1 MAGYPKRLSSQSSSW
16 RFLTPAL
23 LAIVAMAATPFVWA
37 LANSTFEATDGN
49 LVADAGTDWQS
60 FIGNGLLV
68 GYDKPQGQTDDSFSD
83 KEDNPAPEITEGS
96 IPNNKSDLMRFYVV
110 TEKVDVAGIDKVF
123 LDLGWV
129 RSSTLGSANMDFEF
143 NQSKTL
149 SSNGSTP
156 VRTEG
161 DLLIT
166 FGFSG
171 NSNTVDLGLSRW
183 HETGSSCEA
192 AVSAPCWGPIMALS
206 GFAEGSVNN
215 VDTVV
220 DPIEGVDLAPQ
231 TFGEAVINLTDAGV
245 FDVNECVSFG
255 SAYVKSR
262 SSTSFTSSLK
272 DFIEPIDITLS
283 NCATIEIVKDA
294 VPDDDQ
300 DFEFS
305 GPAEFGAESF
315 SLDDNGDEGD
325 ALPSSTSFQARFSG
339 SVSFTEQPADGW
351 DLTDVSCDV
360 VGGSPTVDSD
370 PSGGSVTVDVGPGD
384 TTRCTFTNTRR
395 GRIIVYQ
402 VTNPGAD
409 PQLFGFTLAG
419 GPAVDPLDQTFDLS
433 DGSAP
438 HDTGLIRSGT
448 YAIGQLD
455 SGPEWDLTS
464 ATCDDGSSPSS
475 VDLTPGETVTCTFT
489 NTKRGR
495 ILVDQVTD
503 PSGEPD
509 TFDFTLA
516 GGPDSIDQSFGLTD
530 LAAPHDSGLVRP
542 GGYSASQ
549 LTPPAGFDLES
560 ATCDDGSSP
569 SSVALDPG
577 ETVTCTFTNVK
588 RGHLIVDV
596 VTDPSGDPDTFDF
609 GVTGG
614 PSDMSASFSLAD
626 LTPPYDSGMLQP
638 GAYAISDSSPG
649 AEWDLASADCDDQS
663 DPSQV
668 GLEAGETV
676 TCTYTYVKR
685 GHVLVDVTTDPSGEP
700 DIFDFTLAGG
710 PADAA
715 LDQAFG
721 LADASAPHDSGPAKA
736 AAYAVTPLDTTADW
750 DLESATCSD
759 GSDPSAVALAS
770 GEAVTCTFHYVKRG
784 HVIVDVVT
792 DPSAD
797 PHVFDFTLG
806 GGPADAA
813 VDQAFGL
820 ADASTPHDSGVI
832 KPGSYAIAALDSD
845 VEFDLGGA
853 TCSDG
858 SAPSA
863 VAIGA
868 GETVTCTFTY
878 VKRAHIFVDV
888 VTDPSGQTKSFSFTL
903 TGGPADVPANQ
914 AFGLTDGSAPRDS
927 GALKQ
932 GGYTV
937 AAGDPGSEWDLDPS
951 GTSCDNGDAPAS
963 IVVDPGDSVTCTFT
977 FVQRGHIRIDKITAP
992 SGDPQAFAFTLTGGP
1007 DAVNLATSLTGDS
1020 PVWNSGPIRPGTY
1033 AAAEGAAGPEWS
1045 LTGVT
1050 CDDGSAPGSIS
1061 LAPGEVVK
1069 CTFTNTKRAV
1079 LTIVKE
1085 SIPDDP
1091 QDFGFSITSA
1101 DYAGGMTLDDDA
1113 DATLPKTDSVL
1124 LVHGTYTIVESDP
1137 GPAWDPTIVQ
1147 CVSSGGSP
1155 IGNTSVPNRTAQVNL
1170 APGASV
1176 TCTFTDTK
1184 RGRIFVEKYVVNDFT
1199 GTGFDPRSFP
1209 FDFDS
1214 SFGPDFALAHG
1225 EVHDSDW
1232 IRGGVRHTVSE
1243 NPPAHWQV
1251 SSECTFADGRLT
1263 TGGASIGIDLPA
1275 GEEVHCT
1282 FINELT
1288 IHPGSSGFWRN
1299 WSNHYTGNDLLRII
1313 DESLDESPVYGTLY
1327 DGEGGLIDDAQE
1339 IVEGL
1344 YNNGGG
1350 SNEQQLIREL
1360 TSMFFNVGVT
1370 QEPALQD
1377 LRRGDGLCLDCVVE
1391 ADEVPGAI
1399 AVLENLATCPTGGG
1413 VWRVQDVVNV
1423 VEAAWTGNL
1432 AAGDLSL
1439 TLTSADIS
1447 ILTALL
1453 DGINDGRYLVVD
1465 ASDYPNSLKCLSA
1478 PGPGPGPGPV
1488 VAFYRDADGDGYGDY
1503 DQRLL
1508 ICDGSTPSGYV
1519 ADDYSDCNDSEA
1531 LSNPGMSELCDGID
1545 NDCDGVV
1552 DSGADSDS
1560 DGIDDLCDAFPND
1573 PEVSG
1578 PFVVGGIDVDELWQS
1593 VTLPGVYSNPVV
1605 IAGVPTYNDVA
1616 PGVVEIDNVADHGFE
1631 IRFKEWEYL
1640 DGVHEALESVSYM
1653 ASEAGRFTMADGS
1666 IWEFGTFAIE
1676 GTHTYVHVDFSEPFG
1691 LKPAVFLTAQAVT
1704 GRQPVTVRA
1713 RNIGRRG
1720 FDAALYEEE
1729 ARMDGHAA
1737 TPVGYVAIYSPPG
1750 FGNVQ
1755 PLGSDLPYY
1764 LDRPRLDDRFS
1775 PVLSFTLKL
1784 DEEDS
1789 YDPERWHI
1797 DENVWIMAIG
1807 GHLFAQDVS
1816 AEGKDTVSPRSLL
1829 PEPTV
1834 AMEWGSIDDVADQWI
1849 QIPFAKSYTQPVVV
1863 VKMASNRDLEPGV
1876 LRIRNVDTDS
1886 FEVRFEEWSY
1896 LDGVHLGE
1904 RVFYMVAEAGQ
1915 HDLGGLHVEAG
1926 TLVTSATKSAEEW
1939 ELVNLTAPFTSHP
1952 AVFAAIQTDHDE
1964 APALTRVK
1972 EVKPVNFQLTM
1983 QEEEAGVDDERAAE
1997 VLGWIAVDMGSTTTP
2012 SGRYIEIL
2020 MREVDEAYRIVH
2032 FTPANP
2038 DRRFRTVVSDMDS
2051 TFGDDPADLRHA
2063 NLGRNRVSVM
2073 VQEEQSLDVETDH
2086 PLEEICVFVAE

>member
-1 MAGYPKRLSSQSSSW
+1 MA
-16 RFLTPAL
+16 
-23 LAIVAMAATPFVWA
+23 VAATPFVWA
-37 LANSTFEATDGN
+37 LVNSTFEATDGN
-49 LVADAGTDWQS
+49 LVPDAGTDWQS
-60 FIGNGLLV
+60 HIGNGLHV

-83 KEDNPAPEITEGS
+83 KEDNPAPEVTEGS

-110 TEKVDVAGIDKVF
+110 TEKVDVGGTDKVF

-171 NSNTVDLGLSRW
+171 NSNTVALGLSRW
-183 HETGSSCEA
+183 HETGSDCEA
-192 AVSAPCWGPIMALS
+192 AVAAPCWGPVMALS

-215 VDTVV
+215 VVTVS

-294 VPDDDQ
+294 VPDADQ

-315 SLDDNGDEGD
+315 SLDDNGDEND
-325 ALPSSTSFQARFSG
+325 ALPSRTIFQARFSG
-339 SVSFTEQPADGW
+339 EVSFTEQPADGW
-351 DLTDVSCDV
+351 DLTDASCEV

-370 PSGGSVTVDVGPGD
+370 PTGGFVTVDAGPGD

-395 GRIIVYQ
+395 GRILVYQ

-419 GPAVDPLDQTFDLS
+419 GPAADPLDQTFDLS

-438 HDTGLIRSGT
+438 HDTGSIRSGT

-455 SGPEWDLTS
+455 PGPEWDLTS
-464 ATCDDGSSPSS
+464 ATCDDGSAPSS
-475 VDLTPGETVTCTFT
+475 VGLAPGETVVCTFT

-495 ILVDQVTD
+495 ILVDQVTE
-503 PSGEPD
+503 PAGEPD
-509 TFDFTLA
+509 TFDFALT

-530 LAAPHDSGLVRP
+530 LAAPHDSGLIRP

-549 LTPPAGFDLES
+549 LAPPAGFDLDS
-560 ATCDDGSSP
+560 ATCDDGSAPGSIVL
-569 SSVALDPG
+569 SPG

-588 RGHLIVDV
+588 RGRIRVDV

-609 GVTGG
+609 GMTGG
-614 PSDMSASFSLAD
+614 PADMDASFSLAD
-626 LTPPYDSGMLQP
+626 LTPPHDSGMLQP

-649 AEWDLASADCDDQS
+649 AEWDLAGASCDDQS

-668 GLEAGETV
+668 GLAAGETV

-700 DIFDFTLAGG
+700 DIFDLTLTGG
-710 PADAA
+710 PAEAA

-721 LADASAPHDSGPAKA
+721 LSDGSAPHDSGPAKA
-736 AAYAVTPLDTTADW
+736 SAYAVTPLATTADW

-759 GSDPSAVALAS
+759 GSDPSAVALGV
-770 GEAVTCTFHYVKRG
+770 GETVTCTFHYVKRG
-784 HVIVDVVT
+784 HLVVDVVT

-797 PHVFDFTLG
+797 PHVFDFSLA
-806 GGPADAA
+806 GGPVEAA

-820 ADASTPHDSGVI
+820 SDVSTPHDSGVI

-853 TCSDG
+853 TCDDG
-858 SAPSA
+858 SDPST
-863 VAIGA
+863 VGIGA

-888 VTDPSGQTKSFSFTL
+888 VTDPSGDPKSFTFAL
-903 TGGPADVPANQ
+903 TGGPADAPVNQ
-914 AFGLTDGSAPRDS
+914 AFGLTDVSTPRDS

-932 GGYTV
+932 GGYAV
-937 AAGDPGSEWDLDPS
+937 APGDPGSEWDLDPS
-951 GTSCDNGDAPAS
+951 GTSCDNGDSPAA
-963 IVVDPGDSVTCTFT
+963 IAVGPGDSVTCTFT
-977 FVQRGHIRIDKITAP
+977 FVKRGHIRIDKITAP
-992 SGDPQAFAFTLTGGP
+992 SGDPQSFAFTLTGGP
-1007 DAVNLATSLTGDS
+1007 DGVNLATSLTGDS
-1020 PVWNSGPIRPGTY
+1020 PIWNSGPIRPGTY
-1033 AAAEGAAGPEWS
+1033 AAAEGATGPEWT

-1079 LTIVKE
+1079 LVIVKE

-1101 DYAGGMTLDDDA
+1101 GYSGSMTLDDDA
-1113 DATLPKTDSVL
+1113 DATLPKTGSVL
-1124 LVHGTYTIVESDP
+1124 LAHGAYTIVESDP
-1137 GPAWDPTIVQ
+1137 GPAWDPTGLQ
-1147 CVSSGGSP
+1147 CVTSGGSP
-1155 IGNTSVPNRTAQVNL
+1155 IGATYLLSRTAQVNL

-1184 RGRIFVEKYVVNDFT
+1184 RGKILVEKYVVNDFT

-1209 FDFDS
+1209 FDFDA

-1225 EVHDSDW
+1225 EVHDSGW

-1243 NPPAHWQV
+1243 QPPAHWQV
-1251 SSECTFADGRLT
+1251 SSECTFADGSLT
-1263 TGGASIGIDLPA
+1263 SGGASIGIDLPA

-1282 FINELT
+1282 FTNELT

-1299 WSNHYTGNDLLRII
+1299 WSNHYTGNEFLRII
-1313 DESLDESPVYGTLY
+1313 DESLDESPVYVTLY
-1327 DGEGGLIDDAQE
+1327 DGDGGLIDDAQE

-1344 YNNGGG
+1344 YDNGGG

-1360 TSMFFNVGVT
+1360 TTMFFNVGVT
-1370 QEPALQD
+1370 QEPGLQE

-1391 ADEVPGAI
+1391 ADEVPGAVE
-1399 AVLENLATCPTGGG
+1399 VLENRAPCPAGNG
-1413 VWRVQDVVNV
+1413 VWRVQDVVDI
-1423 VEAAWTGNL
+1423 VEASWTGDL
-1432 AAGDLSL
+1432 TAGDLSL
-1439 TLTSADIS
+1439 TLTSGEIS

-1478 PGPGPGPGPV
+1478 PGPV
-1488 VAFYRDADGDGYGDY
+1488 TATFYRDADGDGYGVY
-1503 DQRLL
+1503 EQRLQV
-1508 ICDGSTPSGYV
+1508 CDGSTPDGYV
-1519 ADDYSDCNDSEA
+1519 AGDYSDCDDSEA
-1531 LSNPGMSELCDGID
+1531 LSNPGMSEVCDGID

-1552 DSGADSDS
+1552 DSGADDDS
-1560 DGIDDLCDAFPND
+1560 DGVDNLCDAFPDD
-1573 PEVSG
+1573 PERSG
-1578 PFVVGGIDVDELWQS
+1578 PFAVGGIDVDDLWQD
-1593 VTLPGVYSNPVV
+1593 VELPGVYNTPVI
-1605 IAGVPTYNDVA
+1605 IAGVPTHNDVA
-1616 PGVVEIDNVADHGFE
+1616 PGVVQIDGVTDHGFE
-1631 IRFKEWEYL
+1631 MRFKEWDYL
-1640 DGVHEALESVSYM
+1640 DGIHESTESVSYM
-1653 ASEAGRFTMADGS
+1653 VSEAGRFAMADGS
-1666 IWEFGTFAIE
+1666 IWEFGTFVLS
-1676 GTHTYVHVDFSEPFG
+1676 GTNRFFRIGFSQPFDV
-1691 LKPAVFLTAQAVT
+1691 KPAVFLTAQDVT
-1704 GRQPVTVRA
+1704 GKQPVTVRA
-1713 RNIGRRG
+1713 RNINRAG
-1720 FDAALYEEE
+1720 FDAAPFEEE
-1729 ARMDGHAA
+1729 AYMDRHPP
-1737 TPVGYVAIYSPPG
+1737 TPVGYLAIYSPAG
-1750 FGNVQ
+1750 FGNV
-1755 PLGSDLPYY
+1755 PHLGSDMPYY
-1764 LDRPRLDDRFS
+1764 LDRPRLDERFS
-1775 PVLSFTLKL
+1775 PVLSFTVKL
-1784 DEEDS
+1784 DEEGS
-1789 YDPERWHI
+1789 LDPEVGHS
-1797 DENVWIMAIG
+1797 DENVSILAIG

-1816 AEGKDTVSPRSLL
+1816 AADRDTVSPRCLL
-1829 PEPTV
+1829 PEPTA
-1834 AMEWGSIDDVADQWI
+1834 AMEWGSIDHVADQWI
-1849 QIPFAKSYTQPVVV
+1849 QIPLAKSYTQPVVV
-1863 VKMASNRDLEPGV
+1863 VKMASSLDMAPGV
-1876 LRIRNVDTDS
+1876 LRTRNVDADS
-1886 FEVRFEEWSY
+1886 FEVRFQEWSY
-1896 LDGVHLGE
+1896 LDGLHLGE

-1915 HDLGGLHVEAG
+1915 HDLGGLNVEAG
-1926 TLVTSATKSAEEW
+1926 TLITDATMNLSTW
-1939 ELVNLTAPFTSHP
+1939 ELVGLTAPFAGTP
-1952 AVFAAIQTDHDE
+1952 AVFASLQTDNDP
-1964 APALTRVK
+1964 APASTRVK
-1972 EVKPVNFQLTM
+1972 QADSAGFRITM
-1983 QEEEAGVDDERAAE
+1983 QEEEASVDDARAAE
-1997 VLGWIAVDMGSTTTP
+1997 TLGWIAVDMGSTTTP

-2020 MREVDEAYRIVH
+2020 MHEVDEAYLTVN

-2038 DRRFRTVVSDMDS
+2038 NRRFRTVVSDID
-2051 TFGDDPADLRHA
+2051 TTIGADPADVRHTD
-2063 NLGRNRVSVM
+2063 LGRDRISVM
-2073 VQEEQSLDVETDH
+2073 VQEEQSMDMETNH
-2086 PLEEICVFVAE
+2086 PFEEVCVFVAE